1 MGSCVPHPNPLPL
14 EGEGDATATGEGGTR
29 MTRSILL
36 SGNETGRDRDELRDL
51 LLQFRRNL

>member
-1 MGSCVPHPNPLPL
+1 MGSCVPHLNPLPL